1 MALSTGVS
9 EITMKMFDAGHDAC
23 EIISKSDVGLMMY
36 DTFSVPTR
44 IVHP

>member
-9 EITMKMFDAGHDAC
+9 QVTMKMFDAGHEAC

-36 DTFSVPTR
+36 DTLSFPTR
-44 IVHP
+44 LVHP